1 MTSAPAHDDPF
12 APARSALYAG
22 LIAWLVLAAL
32 AQIIFIA
39 HWPLYVLGQ
48 PIPWPGAV
56 VVAAIRLGVYTGLAW
71 GILHREQ
78 AAWAGTVLELA
89 RTFLIFIAIGT
100 MREGLLIGDVYPA
113 AWLQGLLAG
122 ALPLVW
128 LINGLMAG
136 GWRPHPALDVA
147 SFARVLA
154 AAAGIGAIWLRR
166 REEDYGVP
174 ATAQWR
180 VLFGKGLPVVLVLS
194 LAEGLAW
201 FLAVGAFVR

>member
-12 APARSALYAG
+12 APARSALHAG

-32 AQIIFIA
+32 AQILFIG
-39 HWPLYVLGQ
+39 HWPLYVLGL
-48 PIPWPGAV
+48 PIPGGAALGVAV
-56 VVAAIRLGVYTGLAW
+56 VRLGVYSGLAW

-78 AAWAGTVLELA
+78 AGWAGTVLELA
-89 RTFLIFIAIGT
+89 RTFLIFVAIGT

-113 AWLQGLLAG
+113 AWLQGLLSA

-128 LINGLMAG
+128 VLNGLMAG

-147 SFARVLA
+147 SFSRVLA
-154 AAAGIGAIWLRR
+154 AAAGIFAMWLRR

-174 ATAQWR
+174 PGGQWKT
-180 VLFGKGLPVVLVLS
+180 LFGKGLPVVLVLS
-194 LAEGLAW
+194 FVEGVAWVLAYGVA
-201 FLAVGAFVR
+201 AR